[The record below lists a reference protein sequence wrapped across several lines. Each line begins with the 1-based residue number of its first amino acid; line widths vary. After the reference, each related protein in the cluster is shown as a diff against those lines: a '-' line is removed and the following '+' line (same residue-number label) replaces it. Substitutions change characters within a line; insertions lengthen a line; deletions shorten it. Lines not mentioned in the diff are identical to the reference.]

1 MENENYKKASIFYQE
16 ENYKQ
21 AFTYF
26 QKADKENYFPAKL
39 KLAQMYF
46 FGKGTKQDYSKAR
59 IYYEQASS
67 KSHLALLNLGVIYF
81 NAFGVK
87 QDYEQARE
95 YYALAAKMGNKKA
108 KLNLADM
115 YFHAYGGQRD
125 YQKAKKLYEEL
136 EDEALANFALGELAL
151 KDENLE
157 QALLYYEKAA
167 SAKEVSAIKKLAYLY
182 YSLGA
187 FAKAKEKFLLLKN
200 LAYEESYFYLAN
212 IFYFE
217 NSYQS
222 AKEFYEKALE
232 SGRKE
237 AYFGLGTLAYFGYL
251 EERNLTLAKEY
262 FLQVSEHPLAKARLE
277 LLRKM
282 GV

>member
-1 MENENYKKASIFYQE
+1 MENENYKKASNFYRE

-21 AFTYF
+21 AFIYF

-39 KLAQMYF
+39 NLAQMYF
-46 FGKGTKQDYSKAR
+46 FGKGTKQDYVKAR
-59 IYYEQASS
+59 SYYEQASS

-95 YYALAAKMGNKKA
+95 YYSLAAKMGNKKA

-115 YFHAYGGQRD
+115 YFHAYGGKQD
-125 YQKAKKLYEEL
+125 KEKAKKLYEEL
-136 EDEALANFALGELAL
+136 KDEALAKFALGELYL
-151 KDENLE
+151 EENNLE
-157 QALLYYEKAA
+157 QALFYYEEAA
-167 SAKEVSAIKKLAYLY
+167 KAKESSAIQALAYLY

-187 FAKAKEKFLLLKN
+187 FSQAKEKFLLLKA
-200 LAYEESYFYLAN
+200 LDYKESYFYLAN

-217 NSYQS
+217 ASYQN
-222 AKEFYEKALE
+222 ALKYYEKALE
-232 SGRKE
+232 FGKVE
-237 AYFGLGTLAYFGYL
+237 AYLGLGNLAYFGYL
-251 EERNLTLAKEY
+251 EERNLLLAKEY
-262 FLQVSEHPLAKARLE
+262 FLKISAHPLAKARLA
-277 LLRKM
+277 LLKKM